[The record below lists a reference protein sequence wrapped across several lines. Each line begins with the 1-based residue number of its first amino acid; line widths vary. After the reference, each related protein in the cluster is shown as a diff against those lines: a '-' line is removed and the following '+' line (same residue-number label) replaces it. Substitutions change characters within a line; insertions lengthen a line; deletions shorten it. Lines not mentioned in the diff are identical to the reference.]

1 MQKGLFN
8 IIEAG
13 TTTLKPIYGE
23 AGNIRSVS
31 LANTSSVDV
40 VIELFLQDSIG
51 QNAYIIKTA
60 IPGNVTLMLE
70 DDLSF
75 DNSVLG
81 LMLSATGGGLSASSP
96 LSIIIK

>member
-1 MQKGLFN
+1 MEKGLFN
-8 IIEAG
+8 ITEAG

-23 AGNIRSVS
+23 AGNIGSVS
-31 LANTSSVDV
+31 LANTGASDI

-51 QNAYIIKTA
+51 QNAYIIKTT
-60 IPGNVTLMLE
+60 IPGNVTLVLE

-81 LMLSATGGGLSASSP
+81 LFLTTTAGGLSASTP
-96 LSIIIK
+96 LSVIIK